1 MTNST
6 QSTAEPL
13 LVVEDL
19 KTVFVT
25 SQGEGRAVDG
35 VSFRLQAGETLGL
48 VGGCLPIHTYSF
60 YNIL

>member
-13 LVVEDL
+13 LFVEDL

-48 VGGCLPIHTYSF
+48 VGE
-60 YNIL
+60 